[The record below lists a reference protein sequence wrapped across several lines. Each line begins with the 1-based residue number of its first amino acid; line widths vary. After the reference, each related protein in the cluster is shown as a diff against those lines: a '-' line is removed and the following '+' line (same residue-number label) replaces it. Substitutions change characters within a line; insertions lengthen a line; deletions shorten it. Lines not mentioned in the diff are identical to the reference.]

1 MQGYCVKCRTKREIK
16 GAMTSKRPYRQAM
29 TNRVALAKL
38 ERNKGT
44 QFDPEVVAVLG
55 RL

>member
-1 MQGYCVKCRTKREIK
+1 LGTRILAVADAYD
-16 GAMTSKRPYRQAM
+16 AMTSKRPYRQAM